1 MLLLHKGNALVTVND
16 ALPMQRSA
24 AHGTRRHVRPWCLL
38 ITTLTLIGCHIPVA
52 RANQAGRQAGAAGSS
67 ASSPSAIAG
76 PRQLLGMLGLEQDFW
91 SQWRDDTP
99 LSPAES
105 DALWQIMFLLNRFHP
120 ADWELWH
127 RRSTFADTSERIG
140 GMRGRIVGWTGHVVS
155 YKKIRI
161 SDEQRERFEL
171 KEAYA
176 VRVAVG
182 EAGEAGVELIVPRVP
197 RAWSAASAKGQTVF
211 AQGLCLKRLDAST
224 LLLVGPRVHWRP
236 SRASSKLR
244 VTPDQ
249 IALVRQGFDLELLD
263 DARDTNR
270 RTLGQIDRECFL
282 KMLRAVDR
290 LAKSS
295 RPSDPAVDD
304 IIRLLDRPERWI
316 GRRVRVQGR
325 TRRIAEIMILDER
338 DRRRLGFDSYFQIDL
353 FVDLK
358 GSKII
363 IRPPAQAAAGENT
376 EPIVLRGVYP
386 VTLCTVELPPALREK
401 LGDHPSGNIRL
412 PCEVD
417 GYLMKLWA
425 YHSPVVAKFGDD
437 SRQPVPLII
446 ASHFQLLAPP
456 KQQTPAIWFAA
467 LFLGGLVLI
476 AAWVWRTNRAD
487 AEARRRWRRWTMDNE
502 K

>member
-1 MLLLHKGNALVTVND
+1 MLVLHKGNALVTVND
-16 ALPMQRSA
+16 ALAMKRSA
-24 AHGTRRHVRPWCLL
+24 THRAQQGARPWCLW
-38 ITTLTLIGCHIPVA
+38 ITALATIGCCMPVA
-52 RANQAGRQAGAAGSS
+52 WANQAERQAAEFESS
-67 ASSPSAIAG
+67 ASSSPTIAG
-76 PRQLLGMLGLEQDFW
+76 PRQLLGMLGLEDDFW

-99 LSPAES
+99 ISPAES
-105 DALWQIMFLLNRFHP
+105 DSLLQILFLLNRFHP
-120 ADWELWH
+120 ADWELWQ
-127 RRSTFADTSERIG
+127 RRATFADTVERIG
-140 GMRGRIVGWTGHVVS
+140 EMRGQIVGWTGHVVS

-182 EAGEAGVELIVPRVP
+182 ESGEASVELVVPRVP

-211 AQGLCLKRLDAST
+211 AQGLCLKRLGAST

-249 IALVRQGFDLELLD
+249 VALVRHGFDLELLD
-263 DARDTNR
+263 DARDTNGR
-270 RTLGQIDRECFL
+270 ELGHVDRECFL
-282 KMLRAVDR
+282 KMLSAVDR

-295 RPSDPAVDD
+295 RPSTPAVDD

-316 GRRVRVQGR
+316 GRGVRVQGR
-325 TRRIAEIMILDER
+325 TRRIAKIMILDER

-358 GSKII
+358 GSEII
-363 IRPPAQAAAGENT
+363 IQPPPQASAGEKT

-401 LGDHPSGNIRL
+401 LGNQPSGNIRL
-412 PCEVD
+412 PCQVD
-417 GYLMKLWA
+417 GYLLKLWS
-425 YHSPVVAKFGDD
+425 YHSPIVARFGEE
-437 SRQPVPLII
+437 SRQQVPLII
-446 ASHFQLLAPP
+446 ASRFELFAAP
-456 KQQTPAIWFAA
+456 KQETPAIWFAA
-467 LFLGGLVLI
+467 VFLGGLALI

-487 AEARRRWRRWTMDNE
+487 AEARRRWRRMKNE